1 MSYIYCIPFIL
12 RFVRYIES
20 WILYGISIHY
30 HFCFTTSY
38 LFFINSIL
46 FYSKSLYVYSFL
58 FKGLMMTSLLFHS
71 DRNHY
76 NGGHRLYEW
85 LDFIMIVSVVTYSVY
100 YLYNK
105 QTYDLLLM
113 TGVLLC
119 FISVLYIY
127 YYGRIIGRYC
137 GDPTPYVCELY
148 QAIVHIITFV
158 GHIFILYV

>member
-1 MSYIYCIPFIL
+1 MRYIYCIPFIL

-20 WILYGISIHY
+20 CIIYGISIHY

-46 FYSKSLYVYSFL
+46 FYTKSLYIYSFL

-105 QTYDLLLM
+105 QTYDRLLM
-113 TGVLLC
+113 SGVLLC

-127 YYGRIIGRYC
+127 IME
-137 GDPTPYVCELY
+137 ELSVV
-148 QAIVHIITFV
+148 IVEIRHLMCVSYIKQLSTSS
-158 GHIFILYV
+158 HL

>member
-1 MSYIYCIPFIL
+1 MRYIYCSPFII

-20 WILYGISIHY
+20 WIVYGISIQY

-113 TGVLLC
+113 SGVLLC